1 MIDHEDARLQ
11 LADLI
16 VPGLADP
23 TRSAALRAHVAVCPD
38 CQAELADLRYV
49 DGLVRSGGPLPEPS
63 PALEARIQEI
73 TGTPRATGR
82 AGALRRR
89 ARSITTWR
97 VATIGLAFATAVA
110 GVAAITREGDG
121 GGPAFRPAHQQAMTT
136 AVPYEGTVGTLATG
150 TLNGVPAVRIRL
162 NHAPQPDTG
171 STFQVWIAQDPK
183 DRIALGT
190 IQPDGSGN
198 ASVVLPVPASAKGYR
213 RVWVTNEPN
222 DGNPKWTT
230 DWIVKAS

>member
-1 MIDHEDARLQ
+1 
-11 LADLI
+11 
-16 VPGLADP
+16 
-23 TRSAALRAHVAVCPD
+23 
-38 CQAELADLRYV
+38 
-49 DGLVRSGGPLPEPS
+49 
-63 PALEARIQEI
+63 
-73 TGTPRATGR
+73 
-82 AGALRRR
+82 
-89 ARSITTWR
+89 
-97 VATIGLAFATAVA
+97 
-110 GVAAITREGDG
+110 
-121 GGPAFRPAHQQAMTT
+121 MTT
-136 AVPYEGTVGTLATG
+136 AAPYEGTVGTLATG

-190 IQPDGSGN
+190 IQPNGAGD
-198 ASVVLPVPASAKGYR
+198 ATVVLPVPASAKGYR